1 MPKNEIESKLTSADK
16 KALAKHEETIRS
28 GLTSFIE
35 VGHALAEIR
44 DSQLYRDSHKSFEA
58 YCQERWDIGARQAHY
73 KIAAAEVIDNLRSA
87 KSISHMPSFETH
99 AIELS
104 KAGDKATKVWAAV
117 LKASPMAEDG
127 TVCTTVKKIAEV
139 RDAMLKPKADPPP
152 PAQPQAPK
160 DEPPRKDKATDSAA
174 SETPEDEPPKVVNG
188 IGKHE
193 DVEEPGSDNPF
204 PKQTERMELVSRQL
218 TEISG
223 RLGAVLKDIESLKGE
238 GFDSLPNRENIEIA
252 IQNMIDGLHAHAHTL
267 KTCAPACMCL
277 ECKGNGCQFCQHRRY
292 QTVGERK
299 EYQSRTKATASIKAK
314 AAGVTA

>member
-152 PAQPQAPK
+152 PAQPQAPT
-160 DEPPRKDKATDSAA
+160 DEPSRKDKADGSA
-174 SETPEDEPPKVVNG
+174 TQNTQPEAEPPKAVNG

-193 DVEEPGSDNPF
+193 DVEEPEAPIAREPGEDDDELPGDNLRADEWTGT
-204 PKQTERMELVSRQL
+204 KLNQVIAAIRYMEDKIVPAEATVVKR
-218 TEISG
+218 IG
-223 RLGAVLKDIESLKGE
+223 RLFPHNGLPLKRWNDELASKARDLKIFRNKLQAVKAQQAGA
-238 GFDSLPNRENIEIA
+238 
-252 IQNMIDGLHAHAHTL
+252 
-267 KTCAPACMCL
+267 
-277 ECKGNGCQFCQHRRY
+277 
-292 QTVGERK
+292 
-299 EYQSRTKATASIKAK
+299 AK
-314 AAGVTA
+314 